1 MIGGWN
7 SERNKKVFDAL
18 SDREMFVIFRA
29 PSRAI
34 SSLTHAFGLHIYNWF
49 DTGQITGSLGYANM
63 ISHEFYIIFKKD
75 LYLWT
80 IYHGTI
86 PSLLTLQGREPND
99 TIDSGVLS
107 PAPSLLQ
114 VSRCVGVPIVV
125 GSLLEAGFVNGG
137 VTYIAEYMDAYVL
150 IAARSDGIRL
160 MHQTKFLHLPF
171 DPGKSIPPP
180 ILFGSLSV
188 HWGISQRLPS
198 AMYSGIFSIDGGYSK
213 NKVLKFSYKVC
224 YARILNLDRNFLEPA
239 LCYYNISRI
248 EKRQIG
254 AKEIAEATLEQ
265 ALAAAVMCKILAAPE
280 ELQPHQRAL
289 LTDNFKIAMI
299 DYILWSACKHNTNTY
314 VGTRLLVVIG
324 GPYTSVA
331 PLLNKMRF
339 LLLSIDSWSWD
350 KPCTLLLVPRNCTIT
365 ELIQCQVTRHV
376 PSVVQH
382 QMRTRAI
389 IFSWKKKTLLWLL
402 ALHDEHRV
410 QHLYMDTSEICVLNV
425 ITEVFGSYFKS
436 VPRAWYYDERFRKP
450 IDNEG
455 SNFSCFSLHSIEN
468 DLVLVPLELLRS
480 YSTFAGDQTLY
491 NVSMAGYIYITLLE
505 I

>member
-1 MIGGWN
+1 
-7 SERNKKVFDAL
+7 
-18 SDREMFVIFRA
+18 
-29 PSRAI
+29 
-34 SSLTHAFGLHIYNWF
+34 
-49 DTGQITGSLGYANM
+49 M

-114 VSRCVGVPIVV
+114 VSRCVDVPIVV
-125 GSLLEAGFVNGG
+125 GSLLEAGFVNRG
-137 VTYIAEYMDAYVL
+137 VTYIAEYMDAHVL
-150 IAARSDGIRL
+150 IAARSGHMDKVFAIC
-160 MHQTKFLHLPF
+160 
-171 DPGKSIPPP
+171 PPNQ
-180 ILFGSLSV
+180 L
-188 HWGISQRLPS
+188 
-198 AMYSGIFSIDGGYSK
+198 
-213 NKVLKFSYKVC
+213 KVC
-224 YARILNLDRNFLEPA
+224 YTRILDLERNFLEPA

-265 ALAAAVMCKILAAPE
+265 ALAAAVMCKILAATGGLFGENLRNPEIVDFAE

-350 KPCTLLLVPRNCTIT
+350 KPCALLLVPRNCAIT
-365 ELIQCQVTRHV
+365 ELVGLSYDWIINLRLASFGYHIIRTNLWEVISSVLNTPCSHGLWFLPKQIQSQVTRHV

-425 ITEVFGSYFKS
+425 ITEVFGSYLIDYYFKS

-468 DLVLVPLELLRS
+468 DLVLVHWNFCDLIPHLQVIKLL
-480 YSTFAGDQTLY
+480 STIVKQYGK
-491 NVSMAGYIYITLLE
+491 
-505 I
+505 